1 MGFVEG
7 KRGGIS
13 NFLSDGIVEGNFDFV
28 FGEIVGEFHDNVA
41 GSRVG
46 VNDYFIVEGGIKNA
60 GIGDDIGADADG
72 FSVVYNG
79 ISHNQNLFLGKAV
92 LASF

>member
-7 KRGGIS
+7 KRGGIA
-13 NFLSDGIVEGNFDFV
+13 NFLSDGIVKGNFNFV
-28 FGEIVGEFHDNVA
+28 FGKIVGEFHDYVA
-41 GSRVG
+41 GGRVG

-60 GIGDDIGADADG
+60 GIGDDIGAYTDG

-79 ISHNQNLFLGKAV
+79 ISHY
-92 LASF
+92 